1 MYVKYIF
8 SAVNIFSLRT
18 CIVLDFNCL
27 HNKTW
32 MNRISCNTMP
42 SYSTK
47 NLCRISF
54 LFILI
59 RRSQGYWLNRI
70 LGETIYLSW
79 NQFWRL
85 TSNLN
90 IILRIKLYSSGATQ
104 YEMYRGHNSEII
116 LFLAI
121 YATKEL
127 WNRFH
132 IIHYSI
138 LRHPKQH
145 YHHKSHG

>member
-1 MYVKYIF
+1 M
-8 SAVNIFSLRT
+8 S
-18 CIVLDFNCL
+18 
-27 HNKTW
+27 
-32 MNRISCNTMP
+32 

-59 RRSQGYWLNRI
+59 RRSQGYWLNWM

-90 IILRIKLYSSGATQ
+90 IINWPFLKLINGKNILNFIIIHWFSKKIPSLSFRAQTDDRSLRGLK
-104 YEMYRGHNSEII
+104 II
-116 LFLAI
+116 FHFLASHWNQEEPI
-121 YATKEL
+121 QTKIEFAFSL
-127 WNRFH
+127 HTSDSQGNPDQSVYIVRN
-132 IIHYSI
+132 
-138 LRHPKQH
+138 L
-145 YHHKSHG
+145 